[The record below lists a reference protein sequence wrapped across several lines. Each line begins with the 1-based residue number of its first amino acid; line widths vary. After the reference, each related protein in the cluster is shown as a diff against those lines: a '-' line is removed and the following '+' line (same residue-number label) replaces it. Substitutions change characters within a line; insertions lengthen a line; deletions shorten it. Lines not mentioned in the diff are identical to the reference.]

1 MYADI
6 DRRGLVSLF
15 ELSTSDTDAL
25 LEAMKQYKETLQAVH
40 FLIEGNEYTE
50 RMMASIDKM
59 LLEIQHIITKR
70 DE

>member
-15 ELSTSDTDAL
+15 ELSAADTDAL

-40 FLIEGNEYTE
+40 FLIEGNEYTK

-59 LLEIQHIITKR
+59 LLEVQHIITKR

>member
-40 FLIEGNEYTE
+40 FLIEGNEYTK

-59 LLEIQHIITKR
+59 MLEIQHIITKR